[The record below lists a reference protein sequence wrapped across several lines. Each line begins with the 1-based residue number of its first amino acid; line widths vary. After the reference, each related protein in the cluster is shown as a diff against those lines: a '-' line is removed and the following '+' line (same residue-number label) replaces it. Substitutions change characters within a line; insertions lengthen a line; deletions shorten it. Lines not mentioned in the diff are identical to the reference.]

1 MARIAIAG
9 ELERAL
15 GRLDSVEADHP
26 ALGLRDDLLRDDEHV
41 GVLEAACAIGRF
53 RQERHEIVAFLDLRD
68 ALERED
74 PDAAGHGRPVIR
86 TPACAL

>member
-9 ELERAL
+9 ELVRAL
-15 GRLDSVEADHP
+15 GRLDPVEADDP
-26 ALGLRDDLLRDDEHV
+26 ALGLRDDLLRDDEDV
-41 GVLEAACAIGRF
+41 GVLEPARPVGRL
-53 RQERHEIVAFLDLRD
+53 RQERHEIVALLDLRD

-74 PDAAGHGRPVIR
+74 PDPGGHGRPVMR